1 MITLLFALAIAYF
14 IGSVSFSILY
24 AKLTGASD
32 PRQSGSKNAGA
43 TNVLRTAGK
52 SAALIVL
59 IGDLAKGA
67 IAVLIAKYI
76 GLYGFDLGL
85 VALAAV
91 AGHIFPIFFG
101 FKGGKGVA
109 TAIGSL
115 FGLSLILFI
124 LAVAVF
130 VAILILT
137 RYASVASLGAIA
149 ISTAASLFIASS
161 YFIPLLLILALI
173 FIKHLPNIQRLKNG
187 QENKIRF

>member
-1 MITLLFALAIAYF
+1 MIPLIFALAIAYF

-24 AKLTGASD
+24 AKVTGAKD
-32 PRQSGSKNAGA
+32 PRESGSKNAGA
-43 TNVLRTAGK
+43 TNILRSEGK
-52 SAALIVL
+52 TAALVVL

-67 IAVLIAKYI
+67 IAVLLAKFI
-76 GLYGFDLGL
+76 GLYGFNLGL

-91 AGHIFPIFFG
+91 VGHIFPVFFR

-124 LAVAVF
+124 IAVAVF
-130 VAILILT
+130 IAIVILT
-137 RYASVASLGAIA
+137 RYASAASLGAW
-149 ISTAASLFIASS
+149 SVVTAASLFIVPS
-161 YFIPLLLILALI
+161 YFIPLLLILVLI

-187 QENKIRF
+187 QESKIRF

>member
-1 MITLLFALAIAYF
+1 MITLIFALAIAYF

-24 AKLTGASD
+24 AKVTGARD
-32 PRQSGSKNAGA
+32 PRESGSKNAGA
-43 TNVLRTAGK
+43 TNILRSEGK
-52 SAALIVL
+52 TAALVVL

-67 IAVLIAKYI
+67 IAVLIAKFM
-76 GLYGFDLGL
+76 GLYGFNLGL

-91 AGHIFPIFFG
+91 VGHIFPVFFR

-124 LAVAVF
+124 IAVAVF
-130 VAILILT
+130 VAIVILT
-137 RYASVASLGAIA
+137 RYASAASLGAW
-149 ISTAASLFIASS
+149 SVVTAVSLFIAPS
-161 YFIPLLLILALI
+161 YFIPLLLMMVII